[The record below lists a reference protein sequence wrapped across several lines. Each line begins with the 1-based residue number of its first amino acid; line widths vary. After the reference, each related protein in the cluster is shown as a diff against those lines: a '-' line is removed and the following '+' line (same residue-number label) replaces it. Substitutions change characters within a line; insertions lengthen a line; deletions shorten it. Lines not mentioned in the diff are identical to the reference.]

1 MIEYKEVE
9 KQYVKGLQVELRA
22 EGICLSS
29 LSITCLNK
37 FETIKLNFHR
47 LAEEKFV
54 CVCV

>member
-9 KQYVKGLQVELRA
+9 KQNVKGLQVELRA

-37 FETIKLNFHR
+37 FETIKLNFHQ
-47 LAEEKFV
+47 LAKK
-54 CVCV
+54 CVCI